1 MAVTTCTRFTDEFQ
15 LYEELGK
22 GAFSVVR
29 RCVKLCT
36 GQEYAAKI
44 INTKKL
50 SARDHQKLE
59 REARICRLLKHSNIV
74 RLHDS
79 ISEEGFHYLL
89 FDLVTGGELFEDIV
103 AREYYSEADA
113 SHCIQQIL
121 EAVLHCHQMGVV
133 HRDLKPENLLL
144 ASKCKN
150 AAVKLADF
158 GLAIEVQGDQQ
169 AWFGFAGTPGY
180 LSPEVLRKEA
190 YGKPVDIWACG
201 VILYI
206 LLVGYPPF
214 WDEDQHKLY
223 QQIKAG
229 AYDFPSPEWDTV
241 TPEAKNLIN
250 QMLTINPAKRITAQ
264 EALKH
269 PWVCQR
275 STVASMMH
283 RQETVEC
290 LKKFNA
296 RRKLKGAVLTAM
308 LVSRNFSVGC
318 RSTAPISITAA
329 AAAASAAAGSTT
341 GLVEQAAKSLLNKKA
356 DVKKRKSSSAVRHM
370 PQTPQTNSTK
380 NSIVTSPK
388 GNVPTPVLESSDSS
402 NTVEDEDVKATK
414 LSDLFGV
421 VRKASGPMSDGE
433 GATSTPPPPPANPSV
448 AASPPMTH
456 TPMQLSRLSD
466 LVSNV
471 RRSPAPAPPPAK
483 PAPPEVEVAP
493 APRPTPPSSHPT
505 SPPPSMSPSSL
516 SLTSQTRKQEII
528 KITEQLIEAVNNG
541 DFEAYAKICDPGL
554 TSFEPEALG
563 NLVEGMDFH
572 RFYFENLLSKNSKP
586 IHTTILNPHVHLIG
600 EDAAC
605 IAYIRLTQF
614 VDGQGHPRSSQSEET
629 RVWHRRDA
637 KWQNVHFHCSGAPAA
652 PLQ

>member
-1 MAVTTCTRFTDEFQ
+1 MAATTCTRFTDEYQ

-29 RCVKLCT
+29 RCMKIST

-59 REARICRLLKHSNIV
+59 REARICRLLKHPNIV

-79 ISEEGFHYLL
+79 ISEEGFHYLV

-144 ASKCKN
+144 ASKLKG

-158 GLAIEVQGDQQ
+158 GLAIEVQGEQQ

-180 LSPEVLRKEA
+180 LSPEVLRKDP
-190 YGKPVDIWACG
+190 YGKPVDMWACG

-214 WDEDQHKLY
+214 WDEDQHRLY

-241 TPEAKNLIN
+241 TPEAKDLIN
-250 QMLTINPAKRITAQ
+250 KMLTINPAKRVTATD
-264 EALKH
+264 ALKH
-269 PWVCQR
+269 PWICQR

-296 RRKLKGAVLTAM
+296 RRKLKVSGNRSYYTRRTIFCKLVL
-308 LVSRNFSVGC
+308 LCNCCCFYSCLLFVVS
-318 RSTAPISITAA
+318 
-329 AAAASAAAGSTT
+329 
-341 GLVEQAAKSLLNKKA
+341 Q
-356 DVKKRKSSSAVRHM
+356 
-370 PQTPQTNSTK
+370 
-380 NSIVTSPK
+380 
-388 GNVPTPVLESSDSS
+388 ESSESA
-402 NTVEDEDVKATK
+402 NTTIEDEDVRGR
-414 LSDLFGV
+414 DQY
-421 VRKASGPMSDGE
+421 
-433 GATSTPPPPPANPSV
+433 PSV
-448 AASPPMTH
+448 SKT
-456 TPMQLSRLSD
+456 
-466 LVSNV
+466 
-471 RRSPAPAPPPAK
+471 APSC
-483 PAPPEVEVAP
+483 VVFYF
-493 APRPTPPSSHPT
+493 R
-505 SPPPSMSPSSL
+505 
-516 SLTSQTRKQEII
+516 
-528 KITEQLIEAVNNG
+528 
-541 DFEAYAKICDPGL
+541 KICDPGL

-563 NLVEGMDFH
+563 NLVEGTDFH
-572 RFYFENLLSKNSKP
+572 RFYFENALSKGKQP
-586 IHTTILNPHVHLIG
+586 IHTILLNPHVHLIG
-600 EDAAC
+600 DEAAC
-605 IAYIRLTQF
+605 IAYIRLTQYI
-614 VDGQGHPRSSQSEET
+614 DSNGMPRTMQSEET
-629 RVWHRRDA
+629 RIWHRRDS
-637 KWQNVHFHCSGAPAA
+637 KWQNIHFHRSGSPTV
-652 PLQ
+652 PTK

>member
-1 MAVTTCTRFTDEFQ
+1 MATTTCTRFTDEYQ

-59 REARICRLLKHSNIV
+59 REARICRLLKHPNIV

-229 AYDFPSPEWDTV
+229 RMIF
-241 TPEAKNLIN
+241 L
-250 QMLTINPAKRITAQ
+250 
-264 EALKH
+264 
-269 PWVCQR
+269 
-275 STVASMMH
+275 
-283 RQETVEC
+283 
-290 LKKFNA
+290 
-296 RRKLKGAVLTAM
+296 
-308 LVSRNFSVGC
+308 
-318 RSTAPISITAA
+318 
-329 AAAASAAAGSTT
+329 
-341 GLVEQAAKSLLNKKA
+341 
-356 DVKKRKSSSAVRHM
+356 
-370 PQTPQTNSTK
+370 PQ
-380 NSIVTSPK
+380 
-388 GNVPTPVLESSDSS
+388 
-402 NTVEDEDVKATK
+402 
-414 LSDLFGV
+414 
-421 VRKASGPMSDGE
+421 
-433 GATSTPPPPPANPSV
+433 
-448 AASPPMTH
+448 
-456 TPMQLSRLSD
+456 
-466 LVSNV
+466 
-471 RRSPAPAPPPAK
+471 
-483 PAPPEVEVAP
+483 
-493 APRPTPPSSHPT
+493 
-505 SPPPSMSPSSL
+505 
-516 SLTSQTRKQEII
+516 
-528 KITEQLIEAVNNG
+528 NG
-541 DFEAYAKICDPGL
+541 
-554 TSFEPEALG
+554 
-563 NLVEGMDFH
+563 
-572 RFYFENLLSKNSKP
+572 
-586 IHTTILNPHVHLIG
+586 
-600 EDAAC
+600 
-605 IAYIRLTQF
+605 TQ
-614 VDGQGHPRSSQSEET
+614 
-629 RVWHRRDA
+629 
-637 KWQNVHFHCSGAPAA
+637 
-652 PLQ
+652 

>member
-1 MAVTTCTRFTDEFQ
+1 MATVVTSTRFTDEYQ

-22 GAFSVVR
+22 GAFSIVR
-29 RCVKLCT
+29 RCIKKST

-59 REARICRLLKHSNIV
+59 REARICRLLKHPNIV

-79 ISEEGFHYLL
+79 IAEEGFHYLV

-113 SHCIQQIL
+113 SHCINQIL
-121 EAVLHCHQMGVV
+121 ESVSHIHQHDIV

-144 ASKCKN
+144 ASKMKG

-180 LSPEVLRKEA
+180 LSPEVLRKDP

-250 QMLTINPAKRITAQ
+250 QMLTINPAKRITADQ
-264 EALKH
+264 ALKH

-290 LKKFNA
+290 LRKFNA
-296 RRKLKGAVLTAM
+296 RRKLKGAILTTM
-308 LVSRNFSVGC
+308 LVSRNFSAC
-318 RSTAPISITAA
+318 KT
-329 AAAASAAAGSTT
+329 
-341 GLVEQAAKSLLNKKA
+341 LLNKKS
-356 DVKKRKSSSAVRHM
+356 DGVKKRKSSSSVCLM
-370 PQTPQTNSTK
+370 GST
-380 NSIVTSPK
+380 
-388 GNVPTPVLESSDSS
+388 ESC
-402 NTVEDEDVKATK
+402 NNIEEEEMKA
-414 LSDLFGV
+414 
-421 VRKASGPMSDGE
+421 
-433 GATSTPPPPPANPSV
+433 
-448 AASPPMTH
+448 
-456 TPMQLSRLSD
+456 
-466 LVSNV
+466 
-471 RRSPAPAPPPAK
+471 
-483 PAPPEVEVAP
+483 
-493 APRPTPPSSHPT
+493 
-505 SPPPSMSPSSL
+505 
-516 SLTSQTRKQEII
+516 RKQEII
-528 KITEQLIEAVNNG
+528 KMTEQLIEAINNG
-541 DFEAYAKICDPGL
+541 DFEAYTRICDPGL

-572 RFYFENLLSKNSKP
+572 KFYFENLLSKNSKP
-586 IHTTILNPHVHLIG
+586 VHTTILNPHVHLIG

-605 IAYIRLTQF
+605 IAYIRLTQYM
-614 VDGQGHPRSSQSEET
+614 DGQGRPRSCQSEET

-637 KWQNVHFHCSGAPAA
+637 KWLNVHFHCSGAPAA

>member
-1 MAVTTCTRFTDEFQ
+1 MATTTCTRFTDEFQ

-59 REARICRLLKHSNIV
+59 REARICRLLKHPNIV

-121 EAVLHCHQMGVV
+121 EAVLHCHQSGVV

-296 RRKLKGAVLTAM
+296 RRKLKGAILTTM
-308 LVSRNFSVGC
+308 LVSRNFSVGS
-318 RSTAPISITAA
+318 RQTTAPASVSVAA
-329 AAAASAAAGSTT
+329 AAVAAAAGTT
-341 GLVEQAAKSLLNKKA
+341 AGLVEQAAKSLLNKKA
-356 DVKKRKSSSAVRHM
+356 DVKKRKSSSTVQYM
-370 PQTPQTNSTK
+370 PTTNSIK

-388 GNVPTPVLESSDSS
+388 GNTPSPALESSDSS
-402 NTVEDEDVKATK
+402 NTTVEDEDVKA
-414 LSDLFGV
+414 
-421 VRKASGPMSDGE
+421 
-433 GATSTPPPPPANPSV
+433 
-448 AASPPMTH
+448 
-456 TPMQLSRLSD
+456 
-466 LVSNV
+466 
-471 RRSPAPAPPPAK
+471 
-483 PAPPEVEVAP
+483 
-493 APRPTPPSSHPT
+493 
-505 SPPPSMSPSSL
+505 
-516 SLTSQTRKQEII
+516 RKQEII
-528 KITEQLIEAVNNG
+528 KITEQLIEAINNG

-572 RFYFENLLSKNSKP
+572 RFYFENLLAKNSKP

-605 IAYIRLTQF
+605 IAYIRLTQY
-614 VDGQGHPRSSQSEET
+614 VDNQGRPRSSQSEET
-629 RVWHRRDA
+629 RVWHRRDS
-637 KWQNVHFHCSGAPAA
+637 KWQNIHFHCSGAPAA

>member
-1 MAVTTCTRFTDEFQ
+1 MATIVTSTRFTDEYQ

-29 RCVKLCT
+29 RCVKKSN
-36 GQEYAAKI
+36 GQEFAAKI

-59 REARICRLLKHSNIV
+59 REARICRLLKHPNIV
-74 RLHDS
+74 RLHES
-79 ISEEGFHYLL
+79 ISEEGFHYLV

-113 SHCIQQIL
+113 SQCINQIL
-121 EAVLHCHQMGVV
+121 ESVHHMHQHDIV

-144 ASKCKN
+144 ASKLKG

-158 GLAIEVQGDQQ
+158 GLAIDVQGDEQ

-180 LSPEVLRKEA
+180 LSPEVLRKDP

-201 VILYI
+201 VVLYI

-250 QMLTINPAKRITAQ
+250 QMLTINPAKRITADQ
-264 EALKH
+264 ALKH
-269 PWVCQR
+269 PWICQR

-290 LKKFNA
+290 LRKFNA
-296 RRKLKGAVLTAM
+296 RRKLKGAILTTM
-308 LVSRNFSVGC
+308 LVTRNFSAC
-318 RSTAPISITAA
+318 
-329 AAAASAAAGSTT
+329 
-341 GLVEQAAKSLLNKKA
+341 KSLLNKKS
-356 DVKKRKSSSAVRHM
+356 DGGVKG
-370 PQTPQTNSTK
+370 ST
-380 NSIVTSPK
+380 
-388 GNVPTPVLESSDSS
+388 ESC
-402 NTVEDEDVKATK
+402 NITEEEDVKA
-414 LSDLFGV
+414 
-421 VRKASGPMSDGE
+421 
-433 GATSTPPPPPANPSV
+433 
-448 AASPPMTH
+448 
-456 TPMQLSRLSD
+456 
-466 LVSNV
+466 
-471 RRSPAPAPPPAK
+471 
-483 PAPPEVEVAP
+483 
-493 APRPTPPSSHPT
+493 
-505 SPPPSMSPSSL
+505 
-516 SLTSQTRKQEII
+516 RKQEII
-528 KITEQLIEAVNNG
+528 KITEQLIEAINNG
-541 DFEAYAKICDPGL
+541 DFEAYTRICDPGL

-572 RFYFENLLSKNSKP
+572 KFYFENLLSKNSKP
-586 IHTTILNPHVHLIG
+586 VHTTILNPHVHLIG

-605 IAYIRLTQF
+605 IAYIRLTQYI
-614 VDGQGHPRSSQSEET
+614 DSQGRPRSCQSEET

-637 KWQNVHFHCSGAPAA
+637 KWLNVHFHCSGAPAA

>member
-1 MAVTTCTRFTDEFQ
+1 MATTTCTRFTDEYQ

-36 GQEYAAKI
+36 GQEHAAKI

-59 REARICRLLKHSNIV
+59 REARICRLLKHPNIV

-250 QMLTINPAKRITAQ
+250 QMLTINPGKRITAQ

-296 RRKLKGAVLTAM
+296 RRKLKGAILTTM
-308 LVSRNFSVGC
+308 LVSRNFS
-318 RSTAPISITAA
+318 
-329 AAAASAAAGSTT
+329 
-341 GLVEQAAKSLLNKKA
+341 AAKSLLNKKA
-356 DVKKRKSSSAVRHM
+356 DVK
-370 PQTPQTNSTK
+370 PQSNSGK

-388 GNVPTPVLESSDSS
+388 GNAPSPALEPQTTVIHNPADGIKESSDSS
-402 NTVEDEDVKATK
+402 NTTIEDEDVKA
-414 LSDLFGV
+414 
-421 VRKASGPMSDGE
+421 
-433 GATSTPPPPPANPSV
+433 
-448 AASPPMTH
+448 
-456 TPMQLSRLSD
+456 
-466 LVSNV
+466 
-471 RRSPAPAPPPAK
+471 
-483 PAPPEVEVAP
+483 
-493 APRPTPPSSHPT
+493 
-505 SPPPSMSPSSL
+505 
-516 SLTSQTRKQEII
+516 RKQEII
-528 KITEQLIEAVNNG
+528 KITEQLIEAINNG

-614 VDGQGHPRSSQSEET
+614 VDGQGRPRSSQSEET
-629 RVWHRRDA
+629 RVWHRRDS

>member
-1 MAVTTCTRFTDEFQ
+1 MATVVTSTRFTDEYQ

-22 GAFSVVR
+22 GAFSIVR
-29 RCVKLCT
+29 RCVKKST

-59 REARICRLLKHSNIV
+59 REARICRLLKHPNIV

-79 ISEEGFHYLL
+79 ISEEGFHYLV

-113 SHCIQQIL
+113 SHCINQIL
-121 EAVLHCHQMGVV
+121 ESVSHIHQHDIV

-144 ASKCKN
+144 ASKMKG

-180 LSPEVLRKEA
+180 LSPEVLRKDP

-250 QMLTINPAKRITAQ
+250 QMLTINPAKRITADQ
-264 EALKH
+264 AIKH

-290 LKKFNA
+290 LRKFNA
-296 RRKLKGAVLTAM
+296 RRKLKGAILTTM
-308 LVSRNFSVGC
+308 LVSRNFSVG
-318 RSTAPISITAA
+318 RQHTSPAATTSTATMAQEA
-329 AAAASAAAGSTT
+329 CKT
-341 GLVEQAAKSLLNKKA
+341 LLNKKS
-356 DVKKRKSSSAVRHM
+356 DGVKKRKSSSSVCLMSQGNNSNNSVVSSSSTKDSSMSSTAPMGSTESCNNTEEEEMKGRKAAVAACESTSTDSAVLSLCSTAEEQTRTLSPSCSPLTLPAARPLQEAAISPTV
-370 PQTPQTNSTK
+370 PQTRPAQSSCPEPEST
-380 NSIVTSPK
+380 
-388 GNVPTPVLESSDSS
+388 
-402 NTVEDEDVKATK
+402 
-414 LSDLFGV
+414 LS
-421 VRKASGPMSDGE
+421 
-433 GATSTPPPPPANPSV
+433 PPAG
-448 AASPPMTH
+448 
-456 TPMQLSRLSD
+456 
-466 LVSNV
+466 
-471 RRSPAPAPPPAK
+471 
-483 PAPPEVEVAP
+483 
-493 APRPTPPSSHPT
+493 SS
-505 SPPPSMSPSSL
+505 SS
-516 SLTSQTRKQEII
+516 SSSSSKGQKTRKQEII
-528 KITEQLIEAVNNG
+528 KMTEQLIEAINNG
-541 DFEAYAKICDPGL
+541 DFEAYTRICDPGL

-572 RFYFENLLSKNSKP
+572 KFYFENLLSKNSKP
-586 IHTTILNPHVHLIG
+586 VHTTILNPHVHLIG
-600 EDAAC
+600 EEAAC
-605 IAYIRLTQF
+605 IAYIRLTQYI
-614 VDGQGHPRSSQSEET
+614 DSQGRPRSCQSEET

-637 KWQNVHFHCSGAPAA
+637 KWLNVHFHCSGAPAA
-652 PLQ
+652 PLN

>member
-1 MAVTTCTRFTDEFQ
+1 MAAIVTSTRFTDEYQ

-29 RCVKLCT
+29 RCVKKSN
-36 GQEYAAKI
+36 GQEFAAKI

-59 REARICRLLKHSNIV
+59 REARICRLLKHPNIV
-74 RLHDS
+74 RLHES
-79 ISEEGFHYLL
+79 ISEEGFHYLV

-113 SHCIQQIL
+113 SQCINQIL
-121 EAVLHCHQMGVV
+121 ESVHHMHQHDIV

-144 ASKCKN
+144 ASKLKG

-158 GLAIEVQGDQQ
+158 GLAIEVQGDEQ

-180 LSPEVLRKEA
+180 LSPEVLRKDP

-201 VILYI
+201 VVLYI

-250 QMLTINPAKRITAQ
+250 QMLTINPTKRITADQ
-264 EALKH
+264 ALKH

-290 LKKFNA
+290 LRKFNA
-296 RRKLKGAVLTAM
+296 RRKLKGAILTTM
-308 LVSRNFSVGC
+308 LVTRNFSAC
-318 RSTAPISITAA
+318 
-329 AAAASAAAGSTT
+329 
-341 GLVEQAAKSLLNKKA
+341 KSLLNKKS
-356 DVKKRKSSSAVRHM
+356 DGGVKKRKSSSSVCLM
-370 PQTPQTNSTK
+370 GST
-380 NSIVTSPK
+380 
-388 GNVPTPVLESSDSS
+388 ESC
-402 NTVEDEDVKATK
+402 NTTEEEDVK
-414 LSDLFGV
+414 S
-421 VRKASGPMSDGE
+421 RKVSACGSSADSAMVSQCSASEEQSQ
-433 GATSTPPPPPANPSV
+433 PP
-448 AASPPMTH
+448 H
-456 TPMQLSRLSD
+456 CL
-466 LVSNV
+466 
-471 RRSPAPAPPPAK
+471 
-483 PAPPEVEVAP
+483 
-493 APRPTPPSSHPT
+493 PT
-505 SPPPSMSPSSL
+505 S
-516 SLTSQTRKQEII
+516 RKQEII
-528 KITEQLIEAVNNG
+528 KITEQLIEAINNG
-541 DFEAYAKICDPGL
+541 DFEAYTRICDPGL

-572 RFYFENLLSKNSKP
+572 KFYFENLLSKNSKP
-586 IHTTILNPHVHLIG
+586 VHTTILNPHVHLIG

-605 IAYIRLTQF
+605 IAYIRLTQYI
-614 VDGQGHPRSSQSEET
+614 DSQGRPRSCQSEET

-637 KWQNVHFHCSGAPAA
+637 KWLNVHFHCSGAPAA

>member
-1 MAVTTCTRFTDEFQ
+1 MATTTCTRFTDEYQ

-59 REARICRLLKHSNIV
+59 REARICRLLKHPNIV

-158 GLAIEVQGDQQ
+158 GLAIEVQGEQQ

-296 RRKLKGAVLTAM
+296 RRKLKGAILTTM
-308 LVSRNFSVGC
+308 LVSRNFSG
-318 RSTAPISITAA
+318 
-329 AAAASAAAGSTT
+329 
-341 GLVEQAAKSLLNKKA
+341 ESLIQHFVFPA
-356 DVKKRKSSSAVRHM
+356 
-370 PQTPQTNSTK
+370 QPQTNSTR

-388 GNVPTPVLESSDSS
+388 GNVPSAALVCSSVSESSDSS
-402 NTVEDEDVKATK
+402 NTTIEDEDVKA
-414 LSDLFGV
+414 
-421 VRKASGPMSDGE
+421 
-433 GATSTPPPPPANPSV
+433 
-448 AASPPMTH
+448 
-456 TPMQLSRLSD
+456 
-466 LVSNV
+466 
-471 RRSPAPAPPPAK
+471 
-483 PAPPEVEVAP
+483 
-493 APRPTPPSSHPT
+493 
-505 SPPPSMSPSSL
+505 
-516 SLTSQTRKQEII
+516 RKQEII

-554 TSFEPEALG
+554 TSFEPEGLG

-572 RFYFENLLSKNSKP
+572 RFYFDNLLSKNSKP
-586 IHTTILNPHVHLIG
+586 IHTTILNPHVHMIG

-614 VDGQGHPRSSQSEET
+614 VDGQGRPRSSQSEET
-629 RVWHRRDA
+629 RVWHRRDSR
-637 KWQNVHFHCSGAPAA
+637 WQNVHFHCSGAPAA
-652 PLQ
+652 PLQG

>member
-1 MAVTTCTRFTDEFQ
+1 MATVVTSTRFTDEYQ

-22 GAFSVVR
+22 GAFSIVR
-29 RCVKLCT
+29 RCVKKST

-79 ISEEGFHYLL
+79 ISEEGFHYLV

-113 SHCIQQIL
+113 SHCINQIL
-121 EAVLHCHQMGVV
+121 ESVSHIHQHDIV

-144 ASKCKN
+144 ASKMKG

-180 LSPEVLRKEA
+180 LSPEVLRKDP

-250 QMLTINPAKRITAQ
+250 QMLTINPAKRITADQ
-264 EALKH
+264 AIKH
-269 PWVCQR
+269 PWICQR

-290 LKKFNA
+290 LRKFNA
-296 RRKLKGAVLTAM
+296 RRKLKGAILTTM
-308 LVSRNFSVGC
+308 LVSRNFSVG
-318 RSTAPISITAA
+318 RQHTSPAATTSTASMAQEACKT
-329 AAAASAAAGSTT
+329 
-341 GLVEQAAKSLLNKKA
+341 LLNKKS
-356 DVKKRKSSSAVRHM
+356 DGVKKRKSSSSVCLMSQGTNSKNSVVSSSSTKDSSMSSSAPMGSTESCNNAEEEEMKAGPLQEATCSPSV
-370 PQTPQTNSTK
+370 PQT
-380 NSIVTSPK
+380 
-388 GNVPTPVLESSDSS
+388 
-402 NTVEDEDVKATK
+402 
-414 LSDLFGV
+414 
-421 VRKASGPMSDGE
+421 
-433 GATSTPPPPPANPSV
+433 
-448 AASPPMTH
+448 
-456 TPMQLSRLSD
+456 
-466 LVSNV
+466 
-471 RRSPAPAPPPAK
+471 SPAQSSC
-483 PAPPEVEVAP
+483 PEPESAL
-493 APRPTPPSSHPT
+493 
-505 SPPPSMSPSSL
+505 SPHAGISRNL
-516 SLTSQTRKQEII
+516 QQTRKQEII
-528 KITEQLIEAVNNG
+528 KMTEQLIEAINNG
-541 DFEAYAKICDPGL
+541 DFEAYTRICDPGL

-572 RFYFENLLSKNSKP
+572 KFYFENLLSKNSKP
-586 IHTTILNPHVHLIG
+586 VHTTILNPHVHLIG
-600 EDAAC
+600 DDAAC
-605 IAYIRLTQF
+605 IAYIRLTQYM
-614 VDGQGHPRSSQSEET
+614 DSQGRPRSCQSEET
-629 RVWHRRDA
+629 RVWHRREA
-637 KWQNVHFHCSGAPAA
+637 KWLNVHFHCSGAPAA

>member
-1 MAVTTCTRFTDEFQ
+1 MATTTCTRFTDEYQ

-59 REARICRLLKHSNIV
+59 REARICRLLKHPNIV

-296 RRKLKGAVLTAM
+296 RRKLKEPQTTVIHNPVDGIKVHPPPFCPHIIFLYWFSFVIVVPT
-308 LVSRNFSVGC
+308 LFLYRNVTWDTIRFSHTFC
-318 RSTAPISITAA
+318 FF
-329 AAAASAAAGSTT
+329 SAA
-341 GLVEQAAKSLLNKKA
+341 
-356 DVKKRKSSSAVRHM
+356 
-370 PQTPQTNSTK
+370 
-380 NSIVTSPK
+380 
-388 GNVPTPVLESSDSS
+388 
-402 NTVEDEDVKATK
+402 
-414 LSDLFGV
+414 
-421 VRKASGPMSDGE
+421 
-433 GATSTPPPPPANPSV
+433 
-448 AASPPMTH
+448 
-456 TPMQLSRLSD
+456 
-466 LVSNV
+466 
-471 RRSPAPAPPPAK
+471 
-483 PAPPEVEVAP
+483 
-493 APRPTPPSSHPT
+493 
-505 SPPPSMSPSSL
+505 
-516 SLTSQTRKQEII
+516 RKQEII

-554 TSFEPEALG
+554 TSFEPEGLG

-572 RFYFENLLSKNSKP
+572 RFYFDNLLSKNSKP
-586 IHTTILNPHVHLIG
+586 IHTTILNPHVHIIG
-600 EDAAC
+600 DDAAC

-614 VDGQGHPRSSQSEET
+614 VDGQGRPRSSQSEET
-629 RVWHRRDA
+629 RVWHRRDSR
-637 KWQNVHFHCSGAPAA
+637 WQNVHFHCSGAPSA
-652 PLQ
+652 PLQG

>member
-1 MAVTTCTRFTDEFQ
+1 MATTVTCTRFTDEYQ
-15 LYEELGK
+15 LYEDIGK

-36 GQEYAAKI
+36 GHEYAAKI

-79 ISEEGFHYLL
+79 ISEEGFHYLV

-144 ASKCKN
+144 ASKCKG

-250 QMLTINPAKRITAQ
+250 QMLTINPAKRITAH

-296 RRKLKGAVLTAM
+296 RRKLKGAILTTM
-308 LVSRNFSVGC
+308 LATRNFS
-318 RSTAPISITAA
+318 
-329 AAAASAAAGSTT
+329 
-341 GLVEQAAKSLLNKKA
+341 AAKSLLNKKA
-356 DVKKRKSSSAVRHM
+356 DGVK
-370 PQTPQTNSTK
+370 PQTNSTK
-380 NSIVTSPK
+380 NSAAITSPK
-388 GNVPTPVLESSDSS
+388 GTLPPAALEPQTTVIHNPVDGIKESSDST
-402 NTVEDEDVKATK
+402 NTTIEDEDAKA
-414 LSDLFGV
+414 
-421 VRKASGPMSDGE
+421 
-433 GATSTPPPPPANPSV
+433 
-448 AASPPMTH
+448 
-456 TPMQLSRLSD
+456 
-466 LVSNV
+466 
-471 RRSPAPAPPPAK
+471 
-483 PAPPEVEVAP
+483 
-493 APRPTPPSSHPT
+493 
-505 SPPPSMSPSSL
+505 
-516 SLTSQTRKQEII
+516 RKQEII
-528 KITEQLIEAVNNG
+528 KTTEQLIEAVNNG
-541 DFEAYAKICDPGL
+541 DFEAYVKICDPGL

-572 RFYFENLLSKNSKP
+572 RFYFENLLAKNSKP
-586 IHTTILNPHVHLIG
+586 IHTTILNPHVHVIG

-605 IAYIRLTQF
+605 IAYIRLTQYI
-614 VDGQGHPRSSQSEET
+614 DGQGRPRTSQSEET
-629 RVWHRRDA
+629 RVWHRRDG
-637 KWQNVHFHCSGAPAA
+637 KWQNVHFHCSGAPVA

>member
-1 MAVTTCTRFTDEFQ
+1 MATTTCTRFTDEYQ

-296 RRKLKGAVLTAM
+296 RRKLKGAILTTM
-308 LVSRNFSVGC
+308 LVSRNFSVG
-318 RSTAPISITAA
+318 RQTTAPASVSAVAGTTA
-329 AAAASAAAGSTT
+329 GI
-341 GLVEQAAKSLLNKKA
+341 VEQAAKSLLNKKA
-356 DVKKRKSSSAVRHM
+356 DVK
-370 PQTPQTNSTK
+370 PQTNSTR

-388 GNVPTPVLESSDSS
+388 GNVASAALEPQTTVIYNPIDGTKESSDSS
-402 NTVEDEDVKATK
+402 NTTIEDEDVKA
-414 LSDLFGV
+414 
-421 VRKASGPMSDGE
+421 
-433 GATSTPPPPPANPSV
+433 
-448 AASPPMTH
+448 
-456 TPMQLSRLSD
+456 
-466 LVSNV
+466 
-471 RRSPAPAPPPAK
+471 
-483 PAPPEVEVAP
+483 
-493 APRPTPPSSHPT
+493 
-505 SPPPSMSPSSL
+505 
-516 SLTSQTRKQEII
+516 RKQEII

-554 TSFEPEALG
+554 TSFEPEGLG

-572 RFYFENLLSKNSKP
+572 RFYFDNLLSKNSKP
-586 IHTTILNPHVHLIG
+586 IHTTILNPHVHMIG
-600 EDAAC
+600 DDAAC
-605 IAYIRLTQF
+605 IAYIRLTQY
-614 VDGQGHPRSSQSEET
+614 VDGQGRPRSSQSEET
-629 RVWHRRDA
+629 RVWHRRDSR
-637 KWQNVHFHCSGAPAA
+637 WQNVHFHCSGAPAA
-652 PLQ
+652 PMQG

>member
-1 MAVTTCTRFTDEFQ
+1 MATTTCTRFTDEYQ

-29 RCVKLCT
+29 RCVKLST

-59 REARICRLLKHSNIV
+59 REARICRLLKHPNIV

-296 RRKLKGAVLTAM
+296 RRKLKGAILTTM
-308 LVSRNFSVGC
+308 LVSRNFSVGS
-318 RSTAPISITAA
+318 RQTTAPASVTAA
-329 AAAASAAAGSTT
+329 AAAVAAAAGTT
-341 GLVEQAAKSLLNKKA
+341 AGLVEQAKSLLNKKA
-356 DVKKRKSSSAVRHM
+356 DVK
-370 PQTPQTNSTK
+370 PQTNSTK

-388 GNVPTPVLESSDSS
+388 GNLPSPALEAQTTVIHNAVDGIKESSDSS
-402 NTVEDEDVKATK
+402 NATVEDEEMKA
-414 LSDLFGV
+414 
-421 VRKASGPMSDGE
+421 
-433 GATSTPPPPPANPSV
+433 
-448 AASPPMTH
+448 
-456 TPMQLSRLSD
+456 
-466 LVSNV
+466 
-471 RRSPAPAPPPAK
+471 
-483 PAPPEVEVAP
+483 
-493 APRPTPPSSHPT
+493 
-505 SPPPSMSPSSL
+505 
-516 SLTSQTRKQEII
+516 RKQEII
-528 KITEQLIEAVNNG
+528 KITEQLIEANNNG

-554 TSFEPEALG
+554 TCFEPEALG

-600 EDAAC
+600 DEAAC
-605 IAYIRLTQF
+605 IAYIRLTQY
-614 VDGQGHPRSSQSEET
+614 VDVQGRPHSSQSEET
-629 RVWHRRDA
+629 RVWHRRDS

>member
-1 MAVTTCTRFTDEFQ
+1 GVPVSCFSFFSSLSFPLCR
-15 LYEELGK
+15 

-36 GQEYAAKI
+36 GHEYAAKI

-79 ISEEGFHYLL
+79 ISEEGFHYLI

-144 ASKCKN
+144 ASKCKG

-169 AWFGFAGTPGY
+169 AWFGLAGTPGY

-250 QMLTINPAKRITAQ
+250 QMLTINPAKRITAH

-296 RRKLKGAVLTAM
+296 RRKLMDCAGALARTLGHRGPA
-308 LVSRNFSVGC
+308 LAN
-318 RSTAPISITAA
+318 AIS
-329 AAAASAAAGSTT
+329 
-341 GLVEQAAKSLLNKKA
+341 GLSPTCL
-356 DVKKRKSSSAVRHM
+356 SS
-370 PQTPQTNSTK
+370 Q
-380 NSIVTSPK
+380 
-388 GNVPTPVLESSDSS
+388 ESSDST
-402 NTVEDEDVKATK
+402 NTTIEDEDTKA
-414 LSDLFGV
+414 
-421 VRKASGPMSDGE
+421 
-433 GATSTPPPPPANPSV
+433 
-448 AASPPMTH
+448 
-456 TPMQLSRLSD
+456 
-466 LVSNV
+466 
-471 RRSPAPAPPPAK
+471 
-483 PAPPEVEVAP
+483 
-493 APRPTPPSSHPT
+493 
-505 SPPPSMSPSSL
+505 
-516 SLTSQTRKQEII
+516 RKQEII

-572 RFYFENLLSKNSKP
+572 RFYFENLLSKNNKP
-586 IHTTILNPHVHLIG
+586 IHTTILNPHVHVIG

-605 IAYIRLTQF
+605 IAYIRLTQYI
-614 VDGQGHPRSSQSEET
+614 DGQGRPRTSQSEET
-629 RVWHRRDA
+629 RVWHRRDG
-637 KWQNVHFHCSGAPAA
+637 KWQNVHFHCSGAPVA
-652 PLQ
+652 PLPQD

>member
-1 MAVTTCTRFTDEFQ
+1 MATTTCTRFTDEYQ

-59 REARICRLLKHSNIV
+59 REARICRLLKHPNIV

-79 ISEEGFHYLL
+79 ISEEGFHYLI

-296 RRKLKGAVLTAM
+296 RRKLKVTLCFPA
-308 LVSRNFSVGC
+308 
-318 RSTAPISITAA
+318 
-329 AAAASAAAGSTT
+329 
-341 GLVEQAAKSLLNKKA
+341 Q
-356 DVKKRKSSSAVRHM
+356 
-370 PQTPQTNSTK
+370 PQTNSTR

-388 GNVPTPVLESSDSS
+388 GNVPSAALVRSSVSESSDSS
-402 NTVEDEDVKATK
+402 NTTIEDEDVKA
-414 LSDLFGV
+414 
-421 VRKASGPMSDGE
+421 
-433 GATSTPPPPPANPSV
+433 
-448 AASPPMTH
+448 
-456 TPMQLSRLSD
+456 
-466 LVSNV
+466 
-471 RRSPAPAPPPAK
+471 
-483 PAPPEVEVAP
+483 
-493 APRPTPPSSHPT
+493 
-505 SPPPSMSPSSL
+505 
-516 SLTSQTRKQEII
+516 RKQEII

-554 TSFEPEALG
+554 TSFEPEGLG

-572 RFYFENLLSKNSKP
+572 RFYFDNLLSKNSKP
-586 IHTTILNPHVHLIG
+586 IHTTILNPHVHMIG
-600 EDAAC
+600 DDAAC

-614 VDGQGHPRSSQSEET
+614 VDGQGRPRSSQSEET
-629 RVWHRRDA
+629 RVWHRRDSR
-637 KWQNVHFHCSGAPAA
+637 WQNVHFHCSGAPAA
-652 PLQ
+652 PLQG

>member
-1 MAVTTCTRFTDEFQ
+1 MATIVTSTRFTDEYQ

-29 RCVKLCT
+29 RCVKKST

-59 REARICRLLKHSNIV
+59 REARICRLLKHPNIV

-79 ISEEGFHYLL
+79 ISEEGFHYLV

-113 SHCIQQIL
+113 SHCINQIL
-121 EAVLHCHQMGVV
+121 ESVSHIHQHDIV

-144 ASKCKN
+144 ASKMKG

-180 LSPEVLRKEA
+180 LSPEVLRKDP

-250 QMLTINPAKRITAQ
+250 QMLTINPAKRITADQ
-264 EALKH
+264 AIKH

-290 LKKFNA
+290 LRKFNA
-296 RRKLKGAVLTAM
+296 RRKLKGAILTTM
-308 LVSRNFSVGC
+308 LVSRNFSAC
-318 RSTAPISITAA
+318 KT
-329 AAAASAAAGSTT
+329 
-341 GLVEQAAKSLLNKKA
+341 LLNKKSDGVKEAQTTVVHNPA
-356 DVKKRKSSSAVRHM
+356 DGTKGSTESCNNTEEEEMKGRKAAPCESTSKDSAVLSLCSTAEEQTKTLPPPCPPPTSRPLQEAGSSPSV
-370 PQTPQTNSTK
+370 PQTSPANSSCPET
-380 NSIVTSPK
+380 T
-388 GNVPTPVLESSDSS
+388 
-402 NTVEDEDVKATK
+402 
-414 LSDLFGV
+414 LS
-421 VRKASGPMSDGE
+421 
-433 GATSTPPPPPANPSV
+433 PPAGS
-448 AASPPMTH
+448 SC
-456 TPMQLSRLSD
+456 
-466 LVSNV
+466 
-471 RRSPAPAPPPAK
+471 K
-483 PAPPEVEVAP
+483 PQ
-493 APRPTPPSSHPT
+493 
-505 SPPPSMSPSSL
+505 
-516 SLTSQTRKQEII
+516 QTRKQEII
-528 KITEQLIEAVNNG
+528 KMTEQLIEAINNG
-541 DFEAYAKICDPGL
+541 DFEAYTRICDPGL

-572 RFYFENLLSKNSKP
+572 KFYFENLLSKNSKP
-586 IHTTILNPHVHLIG
+586 VHTTILNPHVHLIG
-600 EDAAC
+600 EEAAC
-605 IAYIRLTQF
+605 IAYIRLTQYI
-614 VDGQGHPRSSQSEET
+614 DSQGRPRSCQSEET
-629 RVWHRRDA
+629 RVWHRREA
-637 KWQNVHFHCSGAPAA
+637 KWLNVHFHCSGAPAA

>member
-1 MAVTTCTRFTDEFQ
+1 MATTTCTRFTDEYQ

-59 REARICRLLKHSNIV
+59 REARICRLLKHPNIV

-296 RRKLKGAVLTAM
+296 RRKLKGAILTTM
-308 LVSRNFSVGC
+308 LVSRNFSGEL
-318 RSTAPISITAA
+318 T
-329 AAAASAAAGSTT
+329 
-341 GLVEQAAKSLLNKKA
+341 SLPHPL
-356 DVKKRKSSSAVRHM
+356 R
-370 PQTPQTNSTK
+370 PQTNSTK

-388 GNVPTPVLESSDSS
+388 GNIPSPALVFTFLSLLFLLCLSESSDSS
-402 NTVEDEDVKATK
+402 NTTIEDEDVKA
-414 LSDLFGV
+414 
-421 VRKASGPMSDGE
+421 
-433 GATSTPPPPPANPSV
+433 
-448 AASPPMTH
+448 
-456 TPMQLSRLSD
+456 
-466 LVSNV
+466 
-471 RRSPAPAPPPAK
+471 
-483 PAPPEVEVAP
+483 
-493 APRPTPPSSHPT
+493 
-505 SPPPSMSPSSL
+505 
-516 SLTSQTRKQEII
+516 RKQEII
-528 KITEQLIEAVNNG
+528 KITEQLIEAINNG

-614 VDGQGHPRSSQSEET
+614 VDGQGRPRSSQSEET
-629 RVWHRRDA
+629 RVWYRRDS